1 MGNGLDQ
8 GYGVLKCKLSN
19 ENTIY
24 KLGVKNNHVQVL
36 VEVEGDIN
44 KKYRVAINIRSSA
57 KAEHL
62 PEDTANQVLYYVGEH
77 FKAEET
83 ARWLTLES
91 GFTKITRHNRSLAL
105 DYIRG
110 NLVIPSKMVALP
122 NTNRNEPEN
131 SDPRNNLYD
140 KITSYLKEA
149 QQQDATLYVFGEPW
163 GPEED
168 KPDKYFGFSPG
179 QGVHNIHMNQ
189 GNAGGYAREN
199 GTWQDGGVLI
209 HFENEHRWVAIF
221 LAFQSQSWCTNDQ
234 GDATKPVSEC
244 NHTNALS

>member
-8 GYGVLKCKLSN
+8 GYGVLKCKISN
-19 ENTIY
+19 EDNVY
-24 KLGVKNNHVQVL
+24 KLGYKNNHIQVL
-36 VEVEGDIN
+36 VDVEDDDH
-44 KKYRVAINIRSSA
+44 KKYRLAINIRSSN

-62 PEDTANQVLYYVGEH
+62 PEDTANQVLYYVGEDL
-77 FKAEET
+77 KSEET
-83 ARWLTLES
+83 ARWLKLES
-91 GFTKITRHNRSLAL
+91 GFTKITRENRSLAL

-122 NTNRNEPEN
+122 NTNQDDKEDN
-131 SDPRNNLYD
+131 DPHNNLYD
-140 KITSYLKEA
+140 KITSYIEEA
-149 QQQDATLYVFGEPW
+149 HKQKATLYAFGEPW
-163 GPEED
+163 GPVD

-189 GNAGGYAREN
+189 GNAGGYSREN

-209 HFENEHRWVAIF
+209 HFQNANRWVAIF